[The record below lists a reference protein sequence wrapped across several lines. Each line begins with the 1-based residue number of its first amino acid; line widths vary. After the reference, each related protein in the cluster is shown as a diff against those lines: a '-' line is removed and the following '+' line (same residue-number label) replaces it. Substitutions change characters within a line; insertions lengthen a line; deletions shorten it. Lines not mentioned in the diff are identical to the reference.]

1 MTTIERIQAM
11 QDNNIRNALDGQ
23 RREIALKLKSVLK
36 DLTQDYS
43 DLPEAEQIEVYKA
56 LIEDLMRD
64 VDYAG
69 INYEKY
75 C

>member
-1 MTTIERIQAM
+1 MTTIEKMQANSIK
-11 QDNNIRNALDGQ
+11 QAVDGQ
-23 RREIALKLKSVLK
+23 RREIALMLKSTLK

-43 DLPEAEQIEVYKA
+43 DLPESEQIEVYKA

-64 VDYAG
+64 VDRAG
-69 INYEKY
+69 INPEKY